1 MRGRKTSCPFSIWE
15 RRKKMSSQ
23 TRALIIVGAA
33 ILVLI
38 VLLSAF
44 YVVSETNQVIITQF
58 GEPIGG
64 AITSPGLHIKVPF
77 IQKANYFE
85 KRWLEWDGDA
95 NEIPTKD
102 KKYIWVDTYARWRIS
117 DPLVFF
123 QRVRDERGA
132 QSRIDDIIDGETR
145 NAIANFDLIEIVRST
160 NREFEITEETEILEL
175 ASAIPEIETGR
186 EKIAQIILENSSKTT
201 PEIGV
206 ELKDVQIKRINY
218 VDEVQQKQF
227 DRMISERQRIA
238 SKYRSEGDG
247 RSAEIRGQ
255 KERELKKIQS
265 EAYRTAQ
272 EIKGKADAEA
282 TQIYANAYNLDPEFY
297 QFMKTLEIYRTIMD
311 KETWLLL
318 STDSEFLK
326 YLKSTQK

>member
-1 MRGRKTSCPFSIWE
+1 MTK
-15 RRKKMSSQ
+15 Q
-23 TRALIIVGAA
+23 TTTAIILVGAF
-33 ILVLI
+33 LLLI
-38 VLLSAF
+38 VLLNAF
-44 YVVSETNQVIITQF
+44 YIVKETNQVIITQF
-58 GEPIGG
+58 GEPIGD

-145 NAIANFDLIEIVRST
+145 NAVANFDLIEIVRST
-160 NREFEITEETEILEL
+160 NREFEMTEEAEILDL
-175 ASAIPEIETGR
+175 ASAIVKIQTGR
-186 EKIAQIILENSSKTT
+186 ERIAQIILEKSSETT

-206 ELKDVQIKRINY
+206 ELKDVKIKRINY
-218 VDEVQQKQF
+218 VDEVERKQF

-238 SKYRSEGDG
+238 TKYRSEGDG
-247 RSAEIRGQ
+247 QSAEIRGQ
-255 KERELKKIQS
+255 KEKELLGIQS
-265 EAYRTAQ
+265 GAYRTAQ

-282 TQIYANAYNLDPEFY
+282 TAIYADAYNRDPEFY
-297 QFMKTLEIYRTIMD
+297 QFMKTLEVYRTVMD

-318 STDSEFLK
+318 STDAEFLK
-326 YLKSTQK
+326 YLKSTRR

>member
-1 MRGRKTSCPFSIWE
+1 MTK
-15 RRKKMSSQ
+15 Q
-23 TRALIIVGAA
+23 TGTILIVVAA
-33 ILVLI
+33 FLVLI
-38 VLLSAF
+38 VLFNAF
-44 YVVSETNQVIITQF
+44 YIVSETNQVIITQF
-58 GEPIGG
+58 GEPIGD
-64 AITSPGLHIKVPF
+64 AITNPGLHMKAPF
-77 IQKANYFE
+77 IQKANFFE

-145 NAIANFDLIEIVRST
+145 NAIANFDLIEIVRSS
-160 NREFEITEETEILEL
+160 NREFEMTEEAEILDL
-175 ASAIPEIETGR
+175 ASILVKIQTGR
-186 EKIAQIILENSSKTT
+186 EGIAQIILEKSSGTT

-206 ELKDVQIKRINY
+206 ELKDVKIKRINY
-218 VDEVQQKQF
+218 VDEVERKQF

-247 RSAEIRGQ
+247 KSAEIRGQ
-255 KERELKKIQS
+255 KEKELLGIQS
-265 EAYRTAQ
+265 GAYRTAQ
-272 EIKGKADAEA
+272 EVKGKADAEA
-282 TQIYANAYNLDPEFY
+282 TAIYADAYNRDPEFY
-297 QFMKTLEIYRTIMD
+297 QFMKTLEVYRTIMD

-318 STDSEFLK
+318 STDAEFLK
-326 YLKSTQK
+326 YLKSTRK

>member
-1 MRGRKTSCPFSIWE
+1 MTK
-15 RRKKMSSQ
+15 Q
-23 TRALIIVGAA
+23 TTTIIIVVAA
-33 ILVLI
+33 LLVLF
-38 VLLSAF
+38 VVFNTF
-44 YVVSETNQVIITQF
+44 YIVSEINQVIITQF

-64 AITSPGLHIKVPF
+64 AITSPGLHMKVPF
-77 IQKANYFE
+77 IQKANFFE
-85 KRWLEWDGDA
+85 KRWLEWNGDA

-145 NAIANFDLIEIVRST
+145 NAVANFDLIELVRSS
-160 NREFEITEETEILEL
+160 NREFEMTEEAEILDL
-175 ASAIPEIETGR
+175 ASALVKIQTGR
-186 EKIAQIILENSSKTT
+186 EKIAQIILEKSSATT
-201 PEIGV
+201 PQIGV
-206 ELKDVQIKRINY
+206 ELRDVKIKRINY
-218 VDEVQQKQF
+218 VDEVERKQF

-255 KERELKKIQS
+255 KEKELLGIQS
-265 EAYRTAQ
+265 EAYRQAQ

-282 TQIYANAYNLDPEFY
+282 TAIYADAYNRDPEFY
-297 QFMKTLEIYRTIMD
+297 QFMKTLEVYRTVMD

-318 STDSEFLK
+318 STDAEFLK
-326 YLKSTQK
+326 YLKSTRK

>member
-1 MRGRKTSCPFSIWE
+1 
-15 RRKKMSSQ
+15 MSKAA
-23 TRALIIVGAA
+23 RNIIIAACALVIFIVFIDA
-33 ILVLI
+33 L
-38 VLLSAF
+38 

-64 AITSPGLHIKVPF
+64 AITSPGLHVKIPF

-95 NEIPTKD
+95 NQIPTKD

-145 NAIANFDLIEIVRST
+145 NAVANFELIEIVRST
-160 NREFEITEETEILEL
+160 NREFELTEEVAILDL
-175 ASAIPEIETGR
+175 ASIIPKIKTGR
-186 EKIAQIILENSSKTT
+186 EKIAGIILEKSSKIT
-201 PEIGV
+201 PEFGI
-206 ELKDVQIKRINY
+206 ELKDVRIKRINY
-218 VDEVQQKQF
+218 VEEVQRKVF
-227 DRMISERQRIA
+227 DRMIAERKRIA

-247 RSAEIRGQ
+247 KSAEILGE
-255 KERELKKIQS
+255 KDLELKKIQS
-265 EAYRTAQ
+265 AAYRTAQ

-282 TQIYANAYNLDPEFY
+282 TKIYASAYNLDPEFY
-297 QFMKTLEIYRTIMD
+297 QFMKTLDTYRTSFD
-311 KETWLLL
+311 KQTWLLL
-318 STDSEFLK
+318 STGSEFLK
-326 YLKSTQK
+326 YLKSSTKR

>member
-1 MRGRKTSCPFSIWE
+1 
-15 RRKKMSSQ
+15 MSSQ

-38 VLLSAF
+38 VLLNAF

-58 GEPIGG
+58 GEPIGE
-64 AITSPGLHIKVPF
+64 AITNPGLHIKAPF

-145 NAIANFDLIEIVRST
+145 NAIANFDLIEIVRSS
-160 NREFEITEETEILEL
+160 NREFEMTEEAEILDL
-175 ASAIPEIETGR
+175 ASAIVKIQTGR
-186 EKIAQIILENSSKTT
+186 ERIAQIILEQSSETT

-206 ELKDVQIKRINY
+206 ELKDVKIKRINY
-218 VDEVQQKQF
+218 VDEVERKQF

-247 RSAEIRGQ
+247 KSAEIRGQ
-255 KERELKKIQS
+255 KEKELLKIQS

-282 TQIYANAYNLDPEFY
+282 TAVYADAYNRDPEFY
-297 QFMKTLEIYRTIMD
+297 QFMKTLEVYRTIMD

-326 YLKSTQK
+326 YLKSTAKQ

>member
-1 MRGRKTSCPFSIWE
+1 MTK
-15 RRKKMSSQ
+15 Q
-23 TRALIIVGAA
+23 TTTAIIVVAA
-33 ILVLI
+33 FLGLI
-38 VLLSAF
+38 VLFNAF

-58 GEPIGG
+58 GEPIGD
-64 AITSPGLHIKVPF
+64 AITNPGLHIKAPF

-145 NAIANFDLIEIVRST
+145 NAIANFDLIEIVRSS
-160 NREFEITEETEILEL
+160 NREFEKTEETEILDL
-175 ASAIPEIETGR
+175 ASALVKIQTGR
-186 EKIAQIILENSSKTT
+186 ERIAQIILEKSSETT
-201 PEIGV
+201 PQIGV
-206 ELKDVQIKRINY
+206 ELKDVKIKRINY
-218 VDEVQQKQF
+218 VDEVERKQF

-247 RSAEIRGQ
+247 KSAEIRGQ
-255 KERELKKIQS
+255 KEKELLKIQS
-265 EAYRTAQ
+265 EAYKTAQ
-272 EIKGKADAEA
+272 EVKGKADAEA
-282 TQIYANAYNLDPEFY
+282 TAIYADAYNRDPEFY
-297 QFMKTLEIYRTIMD
+297 QFMKTLEVYRTIMD

-326 YLKSTQK
+326 YLKSTNK

>member
-1 MRGRKTSCPFSIWE
+1 
-15 RRKKMSSQ
+15 MSKQ

-160 NREFEITEETEILEL
+160 NREFEITEEIEILEL
-175 ASAIPEIETGR
+175 ASAIPKIQTGR
-186 EKIAQIILENSSKTT
+186 EKIAQIILENSSQTT
-201 PEIGV
+201 QEIGV

-218 VDEVQQKQF
+218 VDEVQRKQF

-255 KERELKKIQS
+255 KERELKKIES

-282 TQIYANAYNLDPEFY
+282 TRIYADAYNLDPEFY
-297 QFMKTLEIYRTIMD
+297 QFMKTLETYRTIMD